1 MAWAAEAALL
11 LHRDPR
17 SGPHLDLV
25 LGRGA
30 PCPTLS
36 LRRCPH
42 GWSGGWIAPHR
53 RAWLTR
59 SGPVSG
65 GRGGARRLWRGPA
78 RWRRIPGGWRVELPG
93 AWAALRGKR
102 VECGGWLTTIRIA

>member
-1 MAWAAEAALL
+1 MLRAADAALL

-30 PCPTLS
+30 RCPTLS
-36 LRRCPH
+36 FRRAGR
-42 GWSGGWIAPHR
+42 GWTGGWIAPHR

-65 GRGGARRLWRGPA
+65 GRGSAQRLWRGPA
-78 RWRRIPGGWRVELPG
+78 AWWRIPGGWRIALPG
-93 AWAALRGKR
+93 AGLALRGKR
-102 VECGGWLTTIRIA
+102 VECGGWLATMAGA